1 MKISLLYRVIL
12 CLLPLALA
20 YTSPTLTFAER
31 VSQAPSTPPVPSA
44 AADLQREVPASRQD
58 DQNEEPTAVIAP
70 WRSAE
75 ISSEARG
82 IVEDFHFREGDFVE
96 KDQVV
101 VLISKRRYALAL
113 QRATNAVKAAEAD
126 QKRTRQEAQIKE
138 QLLSEKAI
146 THGDLLKAKSDEE
159 IAQFRVEDAK
169 NALEIAR
176 LDIESCQVKAP
187 FSGYIA
193 VRFKE
198 PFESVDYSQKLF
210 VIVDSSKV
218 YAIGDVPDSHLS
230 AFKKGRRAAFVPSSG
245 KEKPFLGTVERVGRL
260 LDPKSG
266 TKKVYLVIDNP
277 DGKLEV
283 GLTGYLGPA
292 K

>member
-1 MKISLLYRVIL
+1 MKMSLLCRVTL
-12 CLLPLALA
+12 CLVPLVL
-20 YTSPTLTFAER
+20 TSPLPTITIAER
-31 VSQAPSTPPVPSA
+31 LSQAPSTPPGPSA
-44 AADLQREVPASRQD
+44 AADSQREGPAGPQD

-75 ISSEARG
+75 ISAEARG
-82 IVEDFHFREGDFVE
+82 IIEAFYFREGDFVQ

-113 QRATNAVKAAEAD
+113 QRATTAVKAAEAD
-126 QKRTRQEAQIKE
+126 FKRARQEAQSKE
-138 QLLSEKAI
+138 QLLTEKAV
-146 THGDLLKAKSDEE
+146 THGDVLKAKSDEE
-159 IAQFRVEDAK
+159 VAQYRVEEAK
-169 NALEIAR
+169 NALEVAR
-176 LDIESCQVKAP
+176 LDLEACQVKAP

-193 VRFKE
+193 VRYKE

-218 YAIGDVPDSHLS
+218 YAIGDVPESHLL
-230 AFKKGRRAAFVPSSG
+230 AFNKGGRAAFIPSSG
-245 KEKPFLGTVERVGRL
+245 REKPFIGTVERVGRL

-283 GLTGYLGPA
+283 GMTGYLGPA